1 MIKVKFSNIII
12 ILKKCFYYNPT
23 PDLIIT
29 SVFRTIFF
37 SHFHYITSSL
47 VRLISVISS
56 HAGNADNVFD

>member
-1 MIKVKFSNIII
+1 MIKVKFSIII
-12 ILKKCFYYNPT
+12 NLLMKCFYYNST

-47 VRLISVISS
+47 VRLISVVSRHS
-56 HAGNADNVFD
+56 RNADNVFD